1 MHTGG
6 WRPVEL
12 EDGSSS
18 SSDPEDQ
25 VLCVGFPAHATPS
38 LPQSQAPRLQFA
50 GAMPGTPGALEVDAA
65 IYPYNALV
73 KVASILTIDR

>member
-1 MHTGG
+1 MHTDG

-25 VLCVGFPAHATPS
+25 VLTEFGFK
-38 LPQSQAPRLQFA
+38 R
-50 GAMPGTPGALEVDAA
+50 E
-65 IYPYNALV
+65 
-73 KVASILTIDR
+73 

>member
-1 MHTGG
+1 MHTDG

-25 VLCVGFPAHATPS
+25 VLTECGCKREEMACSPGSFPT
-38 LPQSQAPRLQFA
+38 RNK
-50 GAMPGTPGALEVDAA
+50 VDFQ
-65 IYPYNALV
+65 
-73 KVASILTIDR
+73 DFQDG